1 MGGGISSLKVSKPI
15 ICPEDYDEKSF
26 YKILT
31 IYHTLNIHDNM
42 ISENDQI
49 DNLANINIRNKKKK
63 LIGKKLIAHNCYT
76 KKKLELDIE
85 LKKSQKILLEQH
97 KNMIGQL
104 NIVIKKD
111 LSNLSSKIKELD
123 SLSLNEKRSI
133 FIKKISNKNELDFW
147 KFFKYM
153 KNKVN
158 DMDNIVWTPKDNTR
172 RKSSLLVQIK
182 SPNTRPSEYTKTFD
196 NYYSD

>member
-1 MGGGISSLKVSKPI
+1 MGGGISNLKVTRPI
-15 ICPEDYDEKSF
+15 ICPEDYDEESF

-31 IYHTLNIHDNM
+31 IYHTLNIHDNV
-42 ISENDQI
+42 ILENDQLN
-49 DNLANINIRNKKKK
+49 NLANINVRNKKKK
-63 LIGKKLIAHNCYT
+63 LIEKKLIAHNCYT

-97 KNMIGQL
+97 KNMINQL

-111 LSNLSSKIKELD
+111 INNLSSKIKELD
-123 SLSLNEKRSI
+123 SLSLNEKRII
-133 FIKKISNKNELDFW
+133 FIKKISSRNEVDFW
-147 KFFKYM
+147 KFFKYI

-172 RKSSLLVQIK
+172 RKASLLVKIK
-182 SPNTRPSEYTKTFD
+182 SPNTRHSEYSKNFES
-196 NYYSD
+196 YYSD